1 MSNSEASASELL
13 ENIEEIFPRYYME
26 SDILN
31 RFKSSP
37 THPSRSID
45 IELFQIYE
53 ILYNLTSKSAENNS
67 FSSEALDKRKVN
79 ILTLYAKLHIFSV
92 SLG

>member
-31 RFKSSP
+31 RFKSST
-37 THPSRSID
+37 THPSRSVD

-53 ILYNLTSKSAENNS
+53 ILYDLTSKSAENNS